1 MAWRAAALLLAALL
15 AACASPPRQ
24 PGEAPWTSGRM
35 SLRIDA
41 DGNKAA
47 QSVSAGFELRGDGR
61 SGELNL
67 NSPLGSR
74 VASARWAPGLAVL
87 NDSQGERRFGTLE
100 ALSREALGENLP
112 LAALPDWLAGKPWAG
127 APHQN
132 TDGGFEQLGWQV
144 SLAQRADGLIEVRRR
159 APPAVLMRVRL
170 DESGS

>member
-1 MAWRAAALLLAALL
+1 MNRRRAAALGILTALL

-24 PGEAPWTSGRM
+24 LGEAWTTGRM

-41 DGNKAA
+41 SDAKPA
-47 QSVSAGFELRGDGR
+47 QSVSAGFELRGDGL

-87 NDSQGERRFGTLE
+87 QDGSGERRFETLE

-112 LAALPDWLAGKPWAG
+112 LAALPDWLAGRPWSG
-127 APHQN
+127 APHQLAE
-132 TDGGFEQLGWQV
+132 GGFEQLGWQV
-144 SLAQRADGLIEVRRR
+144 SLAQRADGLVEVRRA

-170 DESGS
+170 DS